1 MFHTGRL
8 RAREGLIG
16 RLRAREGLIG
26 RLGAREGLSGRSLL
40 GILGSIP

>member
-8 RAREGLIG
+8 RAREGLT
-16 RLRAREGLIG
+16 G